1 MDSEENKS
9 GQEERLPKE
18 ILYPKDRRY
27 KGTDEMTELF
37 GKELKVIDMGLESF
51 HESLKEQ
58 GVEVLHVDWKP
69 PAGGNKRLMEILK
82 KLR

>member
-1 MDSEENKS
+1 
-9 GQEERLPKE
+9 
-18 ILYPKDRRY
+18 
-27 KGTDEMTELF
+27 MTELF